1 MTGRGR
7 RRGGQ
12 LPLVTLTC
20 ALLASAAASARPIA
34 FGETVEDAVTSGDV
48 RSLELDAGAGTA
60 LDLRLDHPHLDV
72 GLRVIGPEGD
82 TLASAENALR
92 GMDPLTLTVIAA
104 RAGTYHLEVWLRTP
118 RYPGGRFR
126 LSLGE
131 ARPATPAD
139 TLRMEA
145 QRLRSES
152 NAVIAAQDAD
162 RYPSALAGYERSIEI
177 WIRAGDRTQRTETLT
192 RKGELLEVMGR
203 LPESRDALEEAV
215 RSWHALG
222 DRARE
227 ADCQGVLGLVT
238 TELGAPRDAVALIE
252 PALALRRSVAPLP
265 AAEALL
271 LNYLAVALGNLGD
284 LSAAVDR
291 YTEALAAARQDG
303 DPDLVALLLKN
314 RAMDQEQLGDSARAM
329 ADLGEARDMFR
340 SLGNVG
346 EQGHSEYALG
356 IALEHLG
363 RDAESWSAF
372 QRALPLF
379 ERSGEARFVAFTLN
393 HLGMLRLSAGR
404 PDQARDL
411 FQQSLER
418 LEANGD
424 RRSAIN
430 LRVNLARTVVASG
443 RPAEAIPSLTTSRAE
458 LHAVGDRVQE
468 AICLAELARAE
479 MAAGRL
485 LDARRHVLEALQLT
499 EELRGSITGPSARAA
514 YASVVHGRYEL
525 LAGVLMALHAREPRV
540 GWDAAALEASESA
553 RARALLEVLAAARVD
568 IERDV
573 DPGLRAE
580 ERALEERTARARK
593 ALVEVLGRQHRPAE
607 ADAVE
612 RELESLRAERE
623 GLQERMRASSPR
635 YAALAPARPLSVE
648 QIRSEVLDDST
659 ALVEY
664 LVGEQ
669 QSFVWVVSRTGLR
682 SAVLPGRRVI
692 ERAVTAVHRR
702 WSDPDAVDD
711 GGGRARALSR
721 MVLGPVAD
729 ALGPR
734 TLVVVADGAL
744 QQIPFAA
751 LPRPGHPE
759 ALIEAHTVVSSPSA
773 SVLPALGTGR
783 PEGTA
788 GPELAI
794 LADPALGTP
803 AGPGVASVGLLRS
816 MEDTGLRSLEPLQW
830 TRREADAIAARLPPD
845 RVIRALGP
853 DANRATA
860 MGPDVARARIVHFAT
875 HALLDVK
882 RPELSGIVLSDGNKA
897 GKPGPGFLS
906 LADISGM
913 RLSAELVVLSAC
925 RTALGKEVRG
935 EGLVGLTR
943 GFMDAGARRVVGSLW
958 SVPDAPTAALMSR
971 FYALLLDE
979 GRSPAEALR
988 GAQLTLRKQR
998 RFSAPVAW
1006 AGFVLQGDWRPLRGL
1021 PEPPPTARGESPAR

>member
-1 MTGRGR
+1 MAAC
-7 RRGGQ
+7 
-12 LPLVTLTC
+12 TLI
-20 ALLASAAASARPIA
+20 ASAAASARPIA
-34 FGETVEDAVTSGDV
+34 FGGAVEDAVRSGEV
-48 RSLELDAGAGTA
+48 RQVEGEVTAGTA
-60 LDLRLDHPHLDV
+60 MHLRLDHGHLEV
-72 GLRVIGPEGD
+72 GMRILGPGGE
-82 TLASAENALR
+82 TLGQVENVLKR
-92 GMDPLTLTVIAA
+92 LDPLTLTTIVE
-104 RAGTYHLEVWLRTP
+104 RTGTHRVQIWLRS
-118 RYPGGRFR
+118 RQARGGRFH
-126 LSLGE
+126 LALG
-131 ARPATPAD
+131 AASPATDAD
-139 TLRMEA
+139 RLRHDAQELRARADALVDGQDASRFPEALEGYERATALWAQAGDEA
-145 QRLRSES
+145 QR
-152 NAVIAAQDAD
+152 A
-162 RYPSALAGYERSIEI
+162 
-177 WIRAGDRTQRTETLT
+177 ETLT
-192 RKGELLEVMGR
+192 RKGELLAQISR
-203 LPESRDALEEAV
+203 LPEARNTLEQALLVWRTA
-215 RSWHALG
+215 G

-227 ADCQGVLGLVT
+227 ADCQGVLGLLT
-238 TELGAPRDAVALIE
+238 TEMGDPRSAVPMLE
-252 PALALRRSVAPLP
+252 QALASRRSVAPLP
-265 AAEALL
+265 AAEAFL
-271 LNYLAVALGNLGD
+271 LNYLGVALGNLGD
-284 LSAAVDR
+284 WPGAVER
-291 YTEALAAARQDG
+291 YTEALALAREDG
-303 DPDLVALLLKN
+303 DPELVALLLKN
-314 RAMDQEQLGDSARAM
+314 RATDLDNLGESDRALADIREARDTARAM
-329 ADLGEARDMFR
+329 GK
-340 SLGNVG
+340 G
-346 EQGHSEYALG
+346 SEEGYAEFALG
-356 IALEHLG
+356 MTFEHLG
-363 RDAESWSAF
+363 RATDAWRAF
-372 QRALPLF
+372 QRALPLL
-379 ERSGEARFVAFTLN
+379 ERAGDPRFVAFTLN
-393 HLGMLRLSAGR
+393 HLGMLRLDEGK

-411 FQQSLER
+411 FQEALGR
-418 LEANGD
+418 LQASDD
-424 RRSAIN
+424 RRSAVGI
-430 LRVNLARTVVASG
+430 RVNLARTSVRSG
-443 RPAEAIPSLTTSRAE
+443 RAAETLAPLAASCAE
-458 LHAVGDRVQE
+458 LHAIGDRVFE
-468 AICLAELARAE
+468 ATCITALAEAELAT
-479 MAAGRL
+479 GRL
-485 LDARRHVLEALQLT
+485 LDARRHMLEALQLT
-499 EELRGSITGPSARAA
+499 EELRGSITGPTARAA
-514 YASVVHGRYEL
+514 YAAVVHGRYEL
-525 LAGVLMALHAREPRV
+525 LAGVLMALHAREPRA

-573 DPGLRAE
+573 DPGLRSE

-593 ALVEVLGRQHRPAE
+593 ALVEVLGRQHPPAE

-623 GLQERMRASSPR
+623 RLQERMRASSPR

-664 LVGEQ
+664 LVGEH

-751 LPRPGHPE
+751 LPRPGYPE
-759 ALIEAHTVVSSPSA
+759 ALIERHTVVSSPSA
-773 SVLPALGTGR
+773 SVLPALGAVR
-783 PEGTA
+783 PGGAA

-794 LADPALGTP
+794 LADPAFGGL
-803 AGPGVASVGLLRS
+803 ASRAVASTALLRS

-830 TRREADAIAARLPPD
+830 TRREADAIAARLPAD
-845 RVIRALGP
+845 RVVRALGP
-853 DANRATA
+853 DANRVTA

-943 GFMDAGARRVVGSLW
+943 GFMDAGARRVMGSLW

-988 GAQLTLRKQR
+988 GAQLALRKER
-998 RFSAPVAW
+998 RFSAPEAW
-1006 AGFVLQGDWRPLRGL
+1006 AGFVLQGDWRSLPDV
-1021 PEPPPTARGESPAR
+1021 PEPPSTVSGSSGPLR